1 MGIAY
6 HLFNTL
12 DRRQTVYGIRE
23 SFKKIKGTTSIFSRR
38 CCKNFRYFS
47 QSVSKWELGK
57 GYPDLDNLIKL
68 SDLYGVS
75 LDEII
80 RGEVKYSG
88 KVEDSQQ
95 SELSHKTFGDFMYH
109 YWWLIFPI
117 LGMLSPIIYRL
128 IW

>member
-1 MGIAY
+1 MELESRLKKLRELHQYSQEDVARI
-6 HLFNTL
+6 L
-12 DRRQTVYGIRE
+12 DI
-23 SFKKIKGTTSIFSRR
+23 SR
-38 CCKNFRYFS
+38 

-80 RGEVKYSG
+80 RGEEKYSG